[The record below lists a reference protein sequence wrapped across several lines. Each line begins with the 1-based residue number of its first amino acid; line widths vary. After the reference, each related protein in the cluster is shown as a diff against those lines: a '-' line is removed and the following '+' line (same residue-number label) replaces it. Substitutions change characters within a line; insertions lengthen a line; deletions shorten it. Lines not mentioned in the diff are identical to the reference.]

1 MCGRYDLSSTPAAIR
16 AHFRVPEVPEF
27 APNPDLRPTDRAPI
41 VRVSRDGVRECV
53 LARWGLVPAW
63 AKDLAYGSRCFN
75 ARSETAATLPSFRG
89 AFRKR
94 RCLVPVD
101 AFFEWTGERGHKTK
115 WRIAFDE
122 PAPFALAG
130 LWEWWRDP
138 AAPDA
143 PAVETYTIL
152 TTAANAAIAPL
163 HERMPVIVPLDRH
176 AEWLSATG
184 DDAGLLAGVGA
195 EHVRISGPV

>member
-16 AHFRVPEVPEF
+16 ARFAVPEVPEF

-41 VRVSRDGVRECV
+41 VRLARDGARECV

-75 ARSETAATLPSFRG
+75 ARAETAANLPSFRG

-101 AFFEWTGERGHKTK
+101 AFYEWTGERGHKTK
-115 WRIAFDE
+115 WRIAGDE

-138 AAPDA
+138 TLPESA
-143 PAVETYTIL
+143 AVETYTIL

-163 HERMPVIVPLDRH
+163 HERMPVIVPAERH
-176 AEWLSATG
+176 AEWLSAVG
-184 DDAGLLAGVGA
+184 DAADLLAGVGA
-195 EHVRISGPV
+195 ERVRISGPV

>member
-16 AHFRVPEVPEF
+16 ARFKVPEVPEF
-27 APNPDLRPTDRAPI
+27 APNSDLRPTELAPI

-75 ARSETAATLPSFRG
+75 ARAETAATLPSFRG

-101 AFFEWTGERGHKTK
+101 AFYEWTGERGHKTK
-115 WRIAFDE
+115 WRIACDE
-122 PAPFALAG
+122 PSPFALAG

-138 AAPDA
+138 EAPEA
-143 PAVETYTIL
+143 SAVETYTIL
-152 TTAANAAIAPL
+152 TTAANSAIAPL
-163 HERMPVIVPLDRH
+163 HERMPVIVPLERH
-176 AEWLSATG
+176 AEWLSTTG
-184 DDAGLLAGVGA
+184 DDAGLLAGLDA
-195 EHVRISGPV
+195 ERVRITGPV